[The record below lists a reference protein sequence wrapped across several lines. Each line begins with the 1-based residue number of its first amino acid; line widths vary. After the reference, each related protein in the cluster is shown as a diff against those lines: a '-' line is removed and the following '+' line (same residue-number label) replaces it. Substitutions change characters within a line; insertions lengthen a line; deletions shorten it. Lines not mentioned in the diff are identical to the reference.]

1 MYCLDKETI
10 IILCV
15 RVYSKIIQNFT
26 VGKLRKYELKVF
38 GSLENIVGKGE
49 YNDNEHFFHFPK
61 MFSEVVCLSVI
72 KTRDSLARSRFN
84 LKNDVLKLYRSQIFP

>member
-49 YNDNEHFFHFPK
+49 YNDNEHFFIFPK
-61 MFSEVVCLSVI
+61 MFSEVYVSV
-72 KTRDSLARSRFN
+72 L
-84 LKNDVLKLYRSQIFP
+84 LKRRIV